1 MLKTIEKRKSLP
13 KVSEKKIE
21 NLESL
26 IKSKIKDN
34 EFLNNLFQNQDT
46 LSIIMYLLSKNTRTE
61 RDIFILN
68 RCLQSQKYFIDL
80 LKLEGENFN
89 DEELLTKINYSLKCN
104 IIEENTFLFKVG
116 NIGNKFYIILKGNV
130 SVLVPKMITLKMKEE
145 QYIHYLQLLYS
156 CNEQYLL
163 DKTIK
168 YNLNIFK
175 IDEELY
181 KKKVSNLI
189 NENSNKLNIPIDEY
203 IKYINGEKDIDESSQ
218 YYQEVK
224 IEGYVK
230 VIDLKEGQ
238 TFGEIA
244 LINEDS
250 KRTASIFV
258 NTNSIFGILKT
269 KDYKFTI
276 KTIHLKIKRNDIHFI
291 LNSKLFDN
299 ISVPFFT
306 HNYWNFFIKVLLQK
320 GNFLFN
326 EGNESE
332 KIFFVYK
339 GEIELK
345 TKLNFKKINYLI
357 SYFSRKK
364 LQKRDMKKKGE
375 DENVVL
381 SIAKKGDL
389 LGLSD
394 CILNGSYFCSAT
406 VISEHAEIFSIDK
419 LLLINIWKTYKS
431 VKENLKKLIEQKEK
445 IILDR
450 LLNIKNTYLTNMIGG
465 FKDKNENCISLGK
478 NNINI
483 HQLFK
488 RNFNNLQNNLS
499 NFKMNNVTVKTNLIK
514 QTFFKKKIKSKIE
527 KKTFKLNS
535 TEDIKKLRINNSNNM
550 SPNIKN
556 YNLNFSQKNST
567 NSSFTYNNNN
577 YINTNI
583 YYRNKTPSISLNE
596 LNKNNNISIGNY
608 SSDGKILRKKI
619 HSANPRNIKKKYIK
633 SLSNREIDELS
644 SSKNSDFVSQM
655 NFSKNKSGS
664 FYNYVDCLI
673 MEKSKSKEKNNI
685 NSYKMK
691 PKNMFK
697 KRIRTYIPINYLPHP
712 KPLKL
717 IIDKKKNIF

>member
-1 MLKTIEKRKSLP
+1 MLKTIEKRKSFP

-46 LSIIMYLLSKNTRTE
+46 LSIIMYLLSKDTRTE

-80 LKLEGENFN
+80 LKIEGENFN

-116 NIGNKFYIILKGNV
+116 NKGNKFYIILKGNV

-306 HNYWNFFIKVLLQK
+306 HNYWNFFIKVFLQK

>member
-1 MLKTIEKRKSLP
+1 MLKTIEKRKSFP

-80 LKLEGENFN
+80 LKIEGENFN

-116 NIGNKFYIILKGNV
+116 NKGNKFYIILKGNV

-306 HNYWNFFIKVLLQK
+306 HNYWNFFIKVFLQK

>member
-1 MLKTIEKRKSLP
+1 MLKTIAKRKSFP

-80 LKLEGENFN
+80 LKIEGENFN

-116 NIGNKFYIILKGNV
+116 NKGNKFYIILKGNV

-306 HNYWNFFIKVLLQK
+306 HNYWNFFIKVFLQK

>member
-1 MLKTIEKRKSLP
+1 MLNQKEKRKSLS
-13 KVSEKKIE
+13 KVTEKKVE

-34 EFLNNLFQNQDT
+34 VFLSNLFQNEDT
-46 LSIIMYLLSKNTRTE
+46 LSIIIYLLSKNSRTE

-68 RCLQSQKYFIDL
+68 RCLQSLNYFIEL
-80 LKLEGENFN
+80 LKLEGESFN

-116 NIGNKFYIILKGNV
+116 NKGNKFYIILKGSV
-130 SVLVPKMITLKMKEE
+130 SVLIPKMITLKMKEE
-145 QYIHYLQLLYS
+145 QYIHHLQLLYS
-156 CNEQYLL
+156 CDEKYLL

-168 YNLNIFK
+168 YNLNTFK
-175 IDEELY
+175 IKEELY
-181 KKKVSNLI
+181 MKKVSNFI

-203 IKYINGEKDIDESSQ
+203 IKYINGEKDIEESSQ
-218 YYQEVK
+218 YYQEIK
-224 IEGYVK
+224 IEGYLK
-230 VIDLKEGQ
+230 IITLKEGE

-269 KDYKFTI
+269 KDYKITI
-276 KTIHLKIKRNDIHFI
+276 KTLHLRIKRDEIHFI
-291 LNSKLFDN
+291 LNSKLFDD
-299 ISVPFFT
+299 ISVSFFT
-306 HNYWNFFIKVLLQK
+306 HNYLNFFIKLYLKK

-326 EGNESE
+326 EGNQNE
-332 KIFFVYK
+332 KIFFVYS
-339 GEIELK
+339 GEIELR
-345 TKLNFKKINYLI
+345 TILNFKKINYLI

-364 LQKRDMKKKGE
+364 LHKRDMKKKGE

-381 SIAKKGDL
+381 SIAKKGDV

-394 CILNGSYFCSAT
+394 CICNQNYFCSAI
-406 VISEHAEIFSIDK
+406 VVSEQAEIFSIDK
-419 LLLINIWKTYKS
+419 NLIIHIWQTYNS
-431 VKENLKKLIEQKEK
+431 VKENFNKIVEKKEN

-465 FKDKNENCISLGK
+465 FKDKNENCICLGK

-499 NFKMNNVTVKTNLIK
+499 VFKMNIVTLKTNFIK
-514 QTFFKKKIKSKIE
+514 EKFLKKKIKTKI
-527 KKTFKLNS
+527 KKKIFKFNS
-535 TEDIKKLRINNSNNM
+535 TEDMKKIRINNSNNI
-550 SPNIKN
+550 SPKINN
-556 YNLNFSQKNST
+556 YNINISQKNSS
-567 NSSFTYNNNN
+567 NSSFTNNNIN

-583 YYRNKTPSISLNE
+583 IDRNKTPSISLTE
-596 LNKNNNISIGNY
+596 HNKNNNISIGNF

-633 SLSNREIDELS
+633 SISSKEIDELS

-664 FYNYVDCLI
+664 FFYNYVDCLI

-685 NSYKMK
+685 TSYKTR
-691 PKNMFK
+691 PKNIFK
-697 KRIRTYIPINYLPHP
+697 TRIKNSIPINYLPHP
-712 KPLKL
+712 KPLK
-717 IIDKKKNIF
+717 IIINKKI